1 VIICEQLPLV
11 ENEISGRIYDLSIV
25 FGEEKKEHNL
35 ILYNFIKG
43 NKKRKVG
50 IFLGQ

>member
-1 VIICEQLPLV
+1 V

-25 FGEEKKEHNL
+25 FGEEKKKEHDL